1 MRVHPQQHTQ
11 AGWHTVGQAYLTDIT
26 AAVHWAIQHEPST
39 SQQAEMACK
48 QARQDASL
56 NKVLPCSSHV
66 AGPYQLNRIPPTPF
80 VIFSPSSHMP
90 LISPEFVLVC
100 VQLQVEISV

>member
-26 AAVHWAIQHEPST
+26 AAVHWVIQHEPST
-39 SQQAEMACK
+39 SQPAEMACK

-56 NKVLPCSSHV
+56 NKVRARRGCGL
-66 AGPYQLNRIPPTPF
+66 F
-80 VIFSPSSHMP
+80 EFSAKFAN
-90 LISPEFVLVC
+90 ISISGHLDSTT
-100 VQLQVEISV
+100 VEANGEEK

>member
-39 SQQAEMACK
+39 SQPAEMACK

-56 NKVLPCSSHV
+56 NKVRARLWT
-66 AGPYQLNRIPPTPF
+66 L
-80 VIFSPSSHMP
+80 
-90 LISPEFVLVC
+90 
-100 VQLQVEISV
+100 